1 MTTSNTVYDV
11 HDDTLL
17 LYDALCDKLASLR
30 DSFDKDKKLRLLDM
44 GAGSGYLGFEAYKQG
59 WVDVML
65 ADKNPEAVDHMKMFV
80 EEEDL
85 PIDIFQSDLFDSIP
99 RERTFDLIVFN
110 TPYLPF
116 DTDWDEHDMSIHGG
130 RKGNEVTLAF
140 LDRVASYLSPDG
152 SILLLFSSLSTPG
165 DILEKADEL
174 GFSCTEVASKSL
186 FFERLFVYEFKRR
199 GVVHAIG

>member
-1 MTTSNTVYDV
+1 MIPLNTVYDV

-17 LYDALCDKLASLR
+17 LFDALCDKLVSLR
-30 DSFDKDKKLRLLDM
+30 DSFYNDKKLRLLDM

-59 WVDVML
+59 WIDVTL
-65 ADKNPEAVDHMKMFV
+65 VDKNPEAVNHMKMLV

-85 PIDIFQSDLFDSIP
+85 SLIVIESDLFKSLP
-99 RERTFDLIVFN
+99 SGQTFDLIIFN

-130 RKGNEVTLAF
+130 LKGNEVTLAF
-140 LDRVASYLSPDG
+140 LDQVASYLSPDG

-165 DILEKADEL
+165 DILEKADKL
-174 GFSCTEVASKSL
+174 GFSYTEVASKNL

-199 GVVHAIG
+199 GAVNVIG